1 MWGPHMQFLGLM
13 QPCLPGQHH
22 SALDQ
27 QTREESTALIC
38 PFLVNDYCSWP
49 NGNDANHYCK
59 HQTESWVTLRSS
71 GAIPSST
78 EGNQESP
85 CSGTTKL
92 VSGTGPSSDPMSGPP
107 FHEKKSSP
115 SLELQRQGKPGKTED
130 LLVGN
135 NTLSYLFSLHWF
147 SVTHRAP
154 SLTPMANAEAQVIAF
169 WELIT
174 KKIRSSTLLIHS
186 SIPPHGTLVK
196 VA

>member
-22 SALDQ
+22 SAIDQ

-85 CSGTTKL
+85 CSGTTKP
-92 VSGTGPSSDPMSGPP
+92 VSGTGPSSDPTSDPP
-107 FHEKKSSP
+107 FHKKKSNP

-135 NTLSYLFSLHWF
+135 NTLSYLFSLQVF
-147 SVTHRAP
+147 CNSQGSVID
-154 SLTPMANAEAQVIAF
+154 S
-169 WELIT
+169 
-174 KKIRSSTLLIHS
+174 
-186 SIPPHGTLVK
+186 HG
-196 VA
+196 